1 MTAFAT
7 PWWRAV
13 CLACLLKHV
22 FGLRNRNAR
31 SLHSSRVLALW
42 PVAFI
47 ADGVPKV
54 EKAVS
59 TTAFGVGTVGATWGR
74 GALSG
79 VDAPTIVAKLTTPS
93 VMQSTIACSLRRGAY
108 GRRRP
113 NSVW

>member
-13 CLACLLKHV
+13 RLACLLKHL

-31 SLHSSRVLALW
+31 SVHSSAVLALC

-47 ADGVPKV
+47 TDGMPKV

-59 TTAFGVGTVGATWGR
+59 TTALGVGTVAATCGR
-74 GALSG
+74 GSLSG
-79 VDAPTIVAKLTTPS
+79 VDAPTIVTKLTTPN
-93 VMQSTIACSLRRGAY
+93 VMQITIACSLRRGAY